1 MLLVKKNVLRFNF
14 ILIILFNI
22 FISIS
27 SYFFINKINS
37 SKPIMIKYYSEVVI
51 LFMLI
56 FLLISMTSYFLM
68 ISKSLKI
75 SKELD
80 KIIDITKYGNY
91 DIEKSLVRLSYF
103 GEKIK
108 DLHHNLNILN
118 EQKSLKI
125 SSLSNILSF
134 FLNST
139 ELNILITDIEGFIT
153 NISLSFTKNFEID
166 ISKILYSSI
175 NSIKSINFVEAI
187 LSLDRDKEKI
197 VIEKIDIEIGKKNYK
212 VNIILIPIFNIKK
225 ELSNILF
232 VIEKIGFLSI
242 SKLDFIK

>member
-1 MLLVKKNVLRFNF
+1 
-14 ILIILFNI
+14 
-22 FISIS
+22 
-27 SYFFINKINS
+27 
-37 SKPIMIKYYSEVVI
+37 
-51 LFMLI
+51 
-56 FLLISMTSYFLM
+56 M

>member
-1 MLLVKKNVLRFNF
+1 
-14 ILIILFNI
+14 
-22 FISIS
+22 
-27 SYFFINKINS
+27 
-37 SKPIMIKYYSEVVI
+37 MIKYYSEVVI